1 MDEIIKCWRCKRK
14 WRIFI
19 IPDLPRKKQ
28 TARCPYCGA
37 WNRKQVEEIYDKYLE
52 KLKDEIK
59 GIDKINTH
67 FFNQTL
73 VGKNKEEG

>member
-19 IPDLPRKKQ
+19 IHDLPRKKQ

-37 WNRKQVEEIYDKYLE
+37 WNRKQVEEIYDKLE
-52 KLKDEIK
+52 KLKED
-59 GIDKINTH
+59 D
-67 FFNQTL
+67 
-73 VGKNKEEG
+73 